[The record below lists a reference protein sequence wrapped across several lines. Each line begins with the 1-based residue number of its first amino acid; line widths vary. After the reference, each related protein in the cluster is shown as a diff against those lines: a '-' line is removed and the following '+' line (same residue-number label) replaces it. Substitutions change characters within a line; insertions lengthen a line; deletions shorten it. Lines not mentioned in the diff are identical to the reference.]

1 MKIEHENEFIK
12 KLTRRL
18 SKGGFRFNF
27 KVNFNFNDAFS
38 THIHPTLN
46 HYMVYEKIYKS
57 ATVTVY
63 TDLTYYDVSPYIL
76 PLEDEFNIRIYIEL
90 QKL

>member
-1 MKIEHENEFIK
+1 MKFEHENEFIK
-12 KLTRRL
+12 KLTSRL
-18 SKGGFRFNF
+18 SKGGFNF
-27 KVNFNFNDAFS
+27 KVNFNDAIS
-38 THIHPTLN
+38 THIHPSLK

-57 ATVTVY
+57 ANVTVY

-76 PLEDEFNIRIYIEL
+76 PLEDDFDIRIYIDV

>member
-12 KLTRRL
+12 KLTSRL

-27 KVNFNFNDAFS
+27 KANFNDAIS
-38 THIHPTLN
+38 THIHPTQKQ
-46 HYMVYEKIYKS
+46 YMVCEKIYKS
-57 ATVTVY
+57 ANVTVY

-76 PLEDEFNIRIYIEL
+76 PLEDDFDIRIYIEL

>member
-12 KLTRRL
+12 KLTSRL
-18 SKGGFRFNF
+18 SKGGFDF
-27 KVNFNFNDAFS
+27 KVKLNDVS
-38 THIHPTLN
+38 QSGMHPTLK
-46 HYMVYEKIYKS
+46 HYMVWERIYKS
-57 ATVTVY
+57 ANVTVY

-76 PLEDEFNIRIYIEL
+76 PLEDDFDISIYIEV